1 MKLKG
6 MITCA
11 FMFPGILF
19 CTKVFAM
26 DELYLCGVTKEIN
39 TKTAMVIIDVTSQSC
54 RGLRKFRLPV
64 AKGGAA
70 FNVDERQCFFI
81 DSNRCKAG
89 YIQTITKTVTE

>member
-19 CTKVFAM
+19 CTQAFAA
-26 DELYLCGVTKEIN
+26 DGLYLCGNVQEVNAK
-39 TKTAMVIIDVTSQSC
+39 AALVIVDVTSQSC
-54 RGLRKFRLPV
+54 RGLRKFKLPP
-64 AKGGAA
+64 AKGGAT
-70 FNVDERQCFFI
+70 FNVDERKCFFI

-89 YIQTITKTVTE
+89 YIHTITKTVTE